1 MKDYI
6 LALLIYASKE
16 NPMDRKHIAEISQ
29 VPERKIRLIIKGLR
43 KKGVRVVSYSEN
55 RGGYWIA
62 KTEEEYKRFRAEY
75 MSRINDMLE
84 TVKAMDEAVE
94 GQICL

>member
-29 VPERKIRLIIKGLR
+29 VSERHIRLIINDLR
-43 KKGVRVVSYSEN
+43 KSGVRVVSDSES
-55 RGGYWIA
+55 GGYWIA
-62 KTEEEYKRFRAEY
+62 KTEDEYKRFRAEY
-75 MSRINDMLE
+75 ISRAVKIMD
-84 TVKAMDEAVE
+84 TVKAMDSKVE